1 MKKTRILISLLLA
14 AFLAPGILAGCR
26 GTARQE
32 DAQSL
37 SPEDEEAALARTE
50 AERQMAA
57 MQLAAQAEIDRQRA
71 LQEEAERLAAEKA
84 AAEEEKRRL
93 LEELGAVSLTPK
105 KEDSLTLTFA
115 GDIIFE
121 TGQNPGASRAYS
133 DGIRACFDQ
142 AALEI
147 MESADLFIVNN
158 EFQYTDRGAPIPGKT
173 FTFRCPPYTAAWLA
187 EIGTDL
193 VTLANNH
200 IFDYG
205 EEGFLD
211 TLDTLDKAGM
221 PYIGAG
227 RNLKEA
233 ARAAYYEADG
243 MVIAILNASEIERY
257 ENPESRGATEDAGG
271 VFRCLDD
278 SRLCEEVRKA
288 KERADFVIVTVHWG
302 TELMTTPDDDQL
314 VKERDL
320 REAGC
325 DLIVGGHPHVLQTIG
340 WKDDMPCVYSL
351 GNYFF
356 SASARDTGVVQVT
369 FTPSEK
375 KMASLRFVPMLQNYG
390 VQTLTGSEKDR
401 LLSYMRSL
409 SPEVSIDGDGYISKA
424 E

>member
-1 MKKTRILISLLLA
+1 MKKNKQILAGLLALLLA
-14 AFLAPGILAGCR
+14 AGLLTGCQ

-32 DAQSL
+32 EPAVS
-37 SPEDEEAALARTE
+37 EEEEAAS
-50 AERQMAA
+50 AA
-57 MQLAAQAEIDRQRA
+57 MTLAAREMALAQAEIDRQKALREEA
-71 LQEEAERLAAEKA
+71 LQQAAERLAAE
-84 AAEEEKRRL
+84 EERKKE
-93 LEELGAVSLTPK
+93 LEAIGAVSLTPK

-115 GDIIFE
+115 GDLIFE

-133 DGIRACFDQ
+133 DGIRSCFDQ
-142 AALEI
+142 AALDI
-147 MESADLFIVNN
+147 MEGADLFIVNN

-173 FTFRCPPYTAAWLA
+173 FTFRCPPYTAAWLG

-205 EEGFLD
+205 EQGFLD
-211 TLDTLDKAGM
+211 TLDTLDGVGM

-233 ARAAYYEADG
+233 TRTAYYEADD

-257 ENPESRGATEDAGG
+257 SNPESRGATEDTGG

-278 SRLCEEVRKA
+278 TRLCEEVKKA
-288 KERADFVIVTVHWG
+288 KEHADFVIVTIHWG

-325 DLIVGGHPHVLQTIG
+325 DLIIGGHPHVLQTIG
-340 WKDDMPCVYSL
+340 WIDDMPCVYSL

-369 FTPSEK
+369 FRPSDK
-375 KMASLRFVPMLQNYG
+375 KMASLRFVPMLQSYG
-390 VQTLTGSEKDR
+390 VRTLTGSEKDR

-409 SPEVSIDGDGYISKA
+409 SPQVSIDEDGYIRKA